1 MGFFGDTKA
10 LEKRILELETQNK
23 NLLEENGSLKAE
35 VARQQDAL
43 NEHNQEDIEFS
54 AKQKIIDLLMKS
66 YESGVG
72 FLQKIMQAN
81 VEALDEATELNGRT
95 SSRIDNVKH
104 QREGVISNI
113 EQISV
118 ETSNLEN
125 GAHTLNESVTSI
137 SDIIN
142 LIKDI
147 SDQTNLLA
155 LNAAIEAARAG
166 EHGRGFAVVADE
178 VRKLAERTQKA
189 TQEVEMNISHLK
201 QNSLEILEMTKRF
214 QENGETINNTLD
226 QFFEELE
233 FVISNSDK
241 ISKITKNITNEIGI
255 GNGKAD
261 HILFKLLAYK
271 AFMYKQKPQEVQNEN
286 ECRFG
291 KWFVINHEQIKHE
304 QKVLSSLNSHHKNV
318 HDGVKEAIKLWLD
331 DVKFEVAI
339 ERMKSVENSSE
350 KAFEELYEAFV
361 SNRAS

>member
-1 MGFFGDTKA
+1 
-10 LEKRILELETQNK
+10 
-23 NLLEENGSLKAE
+23 
-35 VARQQDAL
+35 
-43 NEHNQEDIEFS
+43 
-54 AKQKIIDLLMKS
+54 
-66 YESGVG
+66 
-72 FLQKIMQAN
+72 MQAN
-81 VEALDEATELNGRT
+81 VDSLDEATDLNGRT
-95 SSRIDNVKH
+95 SKRIDNVQH
-104 QREGVISNI
+104 QRTSVVSNI
-113 EQISV
+113 EQISQ

-125 GAHTLNESVTSI
+125 GAHTLNESVVSI
-137 SDIIN
+137 TDIIN

-189 TQEVEMNISHLK
+189 TQEVEVNISHLQ

-214 QENGETINNTLD
+214 QESSSTIDTTLN

-233 FVISNSDK
+233 FVISNSDR

-261 HILFKLLAYK
+261 HILFKLIAYK
-271 AFMYKQKPQEVQNEN
+271 AFMYQTKPETLQNEN

-291 KWFVINHEQIKHE
+291 KWFAANNQQIKDE
-304 QKVLSSLNSHHKNV
+304 KEVLASLSEHHTNV
-318 HDGVKEAIKLWLD
+318 HDGVKDAIDLWLNELS
-331 DVKFEVAI
+331 FSESI

-350 KAFEELYEAFV
+350 KAFEEIYETFV
-361 SNRAS
+361 KHRA